1 MPSSTLEFP
10 PTAPIYGGVV
20 ICGAPMPFLL
30 AFTLFALLDFVILFS
45 VGSQIG
51 LLTTLLL
58 VLATGF
64 IGLHLIRREGA
75 ATFARARERLERGE
89 MPSGELLTGAALIFG
104 GALLMAPGFVSD
116 ALGFLCLIP
125 DARRLLGKL
134 LTVLGLRMG
143 SVQVHAGGG
152 ASAAPPGAPMPTGSR
167 PPAGPATTAAGRRR
181 GTATARRIPWRAT
194 SSPGTTGTDE
204 KILIRGLESPSA
216 SPTYRS
222 ATGFG
227 AVFAPLTRKAP
238 VASPLQAEPG
248 GR

>member
-1 MPSSTLEFP
+1 
-10 PTAPIYGGVV
+10 
-20 ICGAPMPFLL
+20 MPFLL
-30 AFTLFALLDFVILFS
+30 IFTLFALLDFVILFS

-125 DARRLLGKL
+125 DARRLMGKL
-134 LTVLGLRMG
+134 LAWLGIRTHG
-143 SVQVHAGGG
+143 FHVH
-152 ASAAPPGAPMPTGSR
+152 R
-167 PPAGPATTAAGRRR
+167 
-181 GTATARRIPWRAT
+181 
-194 SSPGTTGTDE
+194 E
-204 KILIRGLESPSA
+204 
-216 SPTYRS
+216 
-222 ATGFG
+222 GFG
-227 AVFAPLTRKAP
+227 A
-238 VASPLQAEPG
+238 SPGAGRPRDDWTQADE
-248 GR
+248 GRHRRGAEEATSGEGDDEVMEGEFISRDERRG

>member
-1 MPSSTLEFP
+1 
-10 PTAPIYGGVV
+10 
-20 ICGAPMPFLL
+20 MPFLL

-89 MPSGELLTGAALIFG
+89 VPSGELLTGAALIFG

-152 ASAAPPGAPMPTGSR
+152 ASAGPRKGADADWQQASGRPRNDGGGEAERPDDGREGPLEGDFISR
-167 PPAGPATTAAGRRR
+167 DDRNR
-181 GTATARRIPWRAT
+181 
-194 SSPGTTGTDE
+194 
-204 KILIRGLESPSA
+204 
-216 SPTYRS
+216 
-222 ATGFG
+222 
-227 AVFAPLTRKAP
+227 
-238 VASPLQAEPG
+238 
-248 GR
+248 

>member
-1 MPSSTLEFP
+1 
-10 PTAPIYGGVV
+10 
-20 ICGAPMPFLL
+20 MPFLL

-51 LLTTLLL
+51 LLTTLLM

-89 MPSGELLTGAALIFG
+89 VPSGELLTGAALIFG

-134 LTVLGLRMG
+134 LARLGVRAQGVHVGGFASGPRHGAADDWQQASGDPRQGDARASSSAGDG
-143 SVQVHAGGG
+143 SNGDGPLEG
-152 ASAAPPGAPMPTGSR
+152 EFISR
-167 PPAGPATTAAGRRR
+167 DD
-181 GTATARRIPWRAT
+181 ARR
-194 SSPGTTGTDE
+194 
-204 KILIRGLESPSA
+204 
-216 SPTYRS
+216 
-222 ATGFG
+222 
-227 AVFAPLTRKAP
+227 
-238 VASPLQAEPG
+238 
-248 GR
+248 